1 MKSKKIL
8 ALICL
13 FTLVGCNSESNSSSD
28 YKQSNS
34 NTVSN
39 IDKLIKVEDIVA
51 KMNSN
56 FSVNYKTSQGT
67 FNIYRT
73 ENYFYDEE
81 LKGGQFVLYDDTMYV
96 YTIHNDVLVPRVP
109 FSGYRENF
117 EKQYPPFELDMDKFS
132 KEDDVYYTT
141 DANNLTQLGLLINS
155 VAYDKAS
162 LFIED
167 GLLNFRFYNSNNKIE
182 VTGKVF
188 GIESTNV
195 PLLDT
200 YLNNKID
207 PEIET
212 IPNNELITA
221 ANCLN
226 DNFTFIGQNNTT
238 KAGLSL
244 LINENYVASFTGTK
258 DDYEDLYGYLALDD
272 GIHNFA
278 IENGKVDVDFEVIES
293 KNFIKDN
300 YPFKRHDYTKFKK
313 ISDNTYISSDIYNV
327 KNFCDLLTL
336 DSNSINLVKLTIND
350 NETLDVDLMY
360 NHYSVYSGTIFNIEN
375 SSIEELEDYV
385 NGNLVP
391 DLEHFDNTLLV
402 EATKDL
408 KMNFT
413 YVNEYIE
420 SEDETFFGIYSSEE
434 GRKEY
439 KEAHNNFPTTDYIV
453 YEEFAYVYVLDE
465 YKVSPQYYNYI
476 DINEYK
482 KYYSFESIDF
492 THFQPI
498 GTNKWM
504 TNSRKYMNILSK
516 LLGSNPHDNY
526 HHQATVELIDG
537 VLFFEILDTSFG
549 TNTKGYLK
557 DINKTSIDIINE
569 YKTLNNEPIR
579 PSYINSELINVI
591 DPLRKNTN
599 FTVKYHDD
607 PEYNMF
613 FDEESYDYW
622 TEDVVYFGYYEA
634 GFVTSSKSNYIYEYA
649 MIEDEETN
657 TEYLVINSSPSLYL
671 NSVSDFNSFRKLTDE
686 QINSFMPY
694 NETKY
699 ISYDDEIIQIF
710 VDVMQL
716 GGESFLGYSAVILE
730 IVNGELV
737 ISVVDI
743 IDVTYDENGKRNEN
757 LEIFATA
764 TITNVGTTKIP
775 SFAIVPAI
783 K

>member
-1 MKSKKIL
+1 MNSKKIL
-8 ALICL
+8 TILCL
-13 FTLVGCNSESNSSSD
+13 LTLVGCNPEANSSSESQSNSSTI
-28 YKQSNS
+28 SNVDK
-34 NTVSN
+34 TVT
-39 IDKLIKVEDIVA
+39 VEDIVA

-56 FSVNYKTSQGT
+56 FSVNYKTAKGT
-67 FNIYRT
+67 FNVYRT
-73 ENYFYDEE
+73 EDYFYDEE
-81 LKGGQFVLYDDTMYV
+81 LEGGQFILYDDTMYV

-109 FSGYRENF
+109 FSGYRKNF
-117 EKQYPPFELDMDKFS
+117 EKQYPSFKLDMDKFS
-132 KEDDVYYTT
+132 KEGDVYYTT

-155 VAYDKAS
+155 TAYDKAS
-162 LFIED
+162 LFIEN

-188 GIESTNV
+188 GIDSTSV

-200 YLNNKID
+200 YLENRID
-207 PEIET
+207 PETEIA
-212 IPNNELITA
+212 PNNELIIA
-221 ANCLN
+221 ANSLN

-238 KAGLSL
+238 NAGLSL

-258 DDYEDLYGYLALDD
+258 EDYEDLYGYIALED
-272 GIHNFA
+272 GLHSFT
-278 IENGKVDVDFEVIES
+278 IENDVVDVDFEVIEN
-293 KNFIKDN
+293 KDFIKEN
-300 YPFKRHDYTKFKK
+300 YSFKRHDFTKFKK
-313 ISDNTYISSDIYNV
+313 ISDNTYISSDAYNV
-327 KNFCDLLTL
+327 NSFCDLLTL
-336 DSNSINLVKLTIND
+336 NSDSVNLVKLTINE
-350 NETLDVDLMY
+350 NETLGIDLMY

-375 SSIEELEDYV
+375 SMIDGLEDYV

-413 YVNEYIE
+413 YVNEHIE
-420 SEDETFFGIYSSEE
+420 SEDELFYGVYSSED

-439 KEAHNNFPTTDYIV
+439 KEEHNNFPSTDYIV
-453 YEEFAYVYVLDE
+453 YEDFAYSYVLDE
-465 YKVSPQYYNYI
+465 YKVLPQYYNYL
-476 DINEYK
+476 DRDEYK
-482 KYYSFESIDF
+482 KYFSFESIDF
-492 THFQPI
+492 THFKPI

-516 LLGSNPHDNY
+516 LLGSNPYDNY
-526 HHQATVELIDG
+526 HHQAIVELVDG
-537 VLFFEILDTSFG
+537 ALYFEILDTSFG

-557 DINKTSIDIINE
+557 DINTTSIDIINE
-569 YKTLNNEPIR
+569 YKTLNDEPTR
-579 PSYINSELINVI
+579 PSYTNTDLINVI
-591 DPLRKNTN
+591 DPLRKKTN

-607 PEYNMF
+607 PEYNLF
-613 FDEESYDYW
+613 FDEKSYDYW
-622 TEDVVYFGYYEA
+622 TEDVVYFGDFEA
-634 GFVTSSKSNYIYEYA
+634 GFITSSKSNYIYEYA
-649 MIEDEETN
+649 MITDEETN
-657 TEYLVINSSPSLYL
+657 TDYLTISSLPSLYL
-671 NSVSDFNSFRKLTDE
+671 NTVSDFNSFRKLTDE

-716 GGESFLGYSAVILE
+716 GGVSFIGYSAVILE
-730 IVNGELV
+730 IVNNELV
-737 ISVVDI
+737 ISIVDV
-743 IDVTYDENGKRNEN
+743 IDVTYDENGKRYEN

-775 SFAIVPAI
+775 SFAIVPSI